1 MILGSTDVPTV
12 ASFMKTFELA
22 HYNPKIFAATS
33 GPDQGQAFLGQVGKA
48 NATGVLVPDGWY
60 GAYADALNNQMV
72 EEYIAR
78 YGGTAASINADVAEA
93 FSVGEVAADA
103 IAATKGTDQ
112 VKIIKY
118 LQSGATLQTVQ
129 GSVKFNSLGQN
140 PDAVAFIS
148 QWQSG
153 NFVQVLPVHTIGSTQ
168 IIFPKPSWG

>member
-12 ASFMKTFELA
+12 ASFMKTFEGA
-22 HYNPKIFAATS
+22 HFNPKIFAATS
-33 GPDQGQAFLGQVGKA
+33 GPDQGQAFLGEVGKA

-60 GAYADALNNQMV
+60 GAYANPLNNQMV

-93 FSVGEVAADA
+93 FSVGEVAAYA
-103 IAATKGTDQ
+103 ITATKGTNQ
-112 VKIIKY
+112 AKIIKY
-118 LQSGATLQTVQ
+118 LHSGVTLQTVQ
-129 GSVKFNSLGQN
+129 GAVKFNNIGQN

-153 NFVQVLPVHTIGSTQ
+153 NFVQVLPVHTVGSSP